1 MSNSCVAACNC
12 SSFRRAV
19 RWMSNGNRRDT
30 CPANIFSVSAHA
42 KFSII
47 LRITITQ
54 SVINVKRYC
63 FVTCLH
69 TTPGNFLPVRNL
81 CDR

>member
-19 RWMSNGNRRDT
+19 RWMSVGNRRDT
-30 CPANIFSVSAHA
+30 CPRNIFSVSAHA

-47 LRITITQ
+47 LHITITQ
-54 SVINVKRYC
+54 RGINVKRYC
-63 FVTCLH
+63 FAV
-69 TTPGNFLPVRNL
+69 
-81 CDR
+81 